1 MPEALLPG
9 CEPWLPN
16 VYVCICNGVTDHQIR
31 EAVANG
37 CASVTEL
44 TMRTGCGSNCGSC
57 LDMAAD
63 LMAHARAV
71 RDLPLPMLGLASAA

>member
-1 MPEALLPG
+1 VSLELS
-9 CEPWLPN
+9 N

-37 CASVTEL
+37 CVSVTEL

-63 LMAHARAV
+63 LIAQARAV
-71 RDLPLPMLGLASAA
+71 REFPLPMAGLASAA